1 MDINAD
7 TQIPT
12 EMEKGGSYLIQVDA
26 YVTAPLAD
34 LKFTATQP
42 LGYTVIIQS
51 TVKIQNDTIIGY
63 IFRTFSTLVKSPMNL
78 AVRLNAQKVNYGR
91 EPVIP
96 R

>member
-42 LGYTVIIQS
+42 LGYTVIS
-51 TVKIQNDTIIGY
+51 KNTLKIQMTIIGY
-63 IFRTFSTLVKSPMNL
+63 ISRTFSILVKSPMNL
-78 AVRLNAQKVNYGR
+78 AVHLNALKVNYGV
-91 EPVIP
+91 EQPFP

>member
-42 LGYTVIIQS
+42 LGYTVIPNN
-51 TVKIQNDTIIGY
+51 TLKIQMTIIGY
-63 IFRTFSTLVKSPMNL
+63 ISRTFSILVKSPMNL
-78 AVRLNAQKVNYGR
+78 AVHLNALKVNYGKGQLL
-91 EPVIP
+91 P

>member
-42 LGYTVIIQS
+42 LGYTVIS
-51 TVKIQNDTIIGY
+51 KNTLKIQMTIIGY
-63 IFRTFSTLVKSPMNL
+63 ISRTFSILVKSPMNL
-78 AVRLNAQKVNYGR
+78 AVHLNALKVNYGG
-91 EPVIP
+91 EQPFP

>member
-42 LGYTVIIQS
+42 LGYTVIS
-51 TVKIQNDTIIGY
+51 KNTLKIQMTIIGY
-63 IFRTFSTLVKSPMNL
+63 ISRTFSILVKSPMNL
-78 AVRLNAQKVNYGR
+78 AVHLNVLKVNYGKGQ
-91 EPVIP
+91 PFP

>member
-42 LGYTVIIQS
+42 LGYTVIPRN
-51 TVKIQNDTIIGY
+51 TLKIQMTIIGY
-63 IFRTFSTLVKSPMNL
+63 ISRTFSILVKSPMNL
-78 AVRLNAQKVNYGR
+78 AVHLNVLKVNYGKGQ
-91 EPVIP
+91 PFP

>member
-42 LGYTVIIQS
+42 LGYTVISQN
-51 TVKIQNDTIIGY
+51 TLKIQMTIIGY
-63 IFRTFSTLVKSPMNL
+63 ISRTFSILVKSPMNL
-78 AVRLNAQKVNYGR
+78 AVHLNVLKVNYGKGQ
-91 EPVIP
+91 PFP

>member
-42 LGYTVIIQS
+42 LGYTVIS
-51 TVKIQNDTIIGY
+51 KNTLKIQMKIIRY
-63 IFRTFSTLVKSPMNL
+63 ISRTFSILVKSPMNL
-78 AVRLNAQKVNYGR
+78 AVHLNALKVNYGG
-91 EPVIP
+91 EQPFP

>member
-42 LGYTVIIQS
+42 LGYTVIPRN
-51 TVKIQNDTIIGY
+51 TLKIQMTIIGY
-63 IFRTFSTLVKSPMNL
+63 ISRIFSILVKSPMNL
-78 AVRLNAQKVNYGR
+78 AVHLNVLKVNYGKGQ
-91 EPVIP
+91 PFP